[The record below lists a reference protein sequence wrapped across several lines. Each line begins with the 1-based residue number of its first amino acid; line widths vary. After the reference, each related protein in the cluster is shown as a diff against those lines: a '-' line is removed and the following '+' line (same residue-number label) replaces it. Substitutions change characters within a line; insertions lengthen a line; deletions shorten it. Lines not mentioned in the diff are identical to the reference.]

1 MSIYTTE
8 ANHCLADSEAR
19 LEIRELNDAELDQV
33 DGGLVVIAIIAVLI
47 GLLMPA
53 VQ

>member
-8 ANHCLADSEAR
+8 ANRCLADSETKPDV
-19 LEIRELNDAELDQV
+19 RELKDAELDQV

-47 GLLMPA
+47 GLLVPA